1 MSIRTERV
9 GSLIKEEMGSLLL
22 REYSGSG
29 MGFTTVTEVR
39 MTPDLKIAKVFF
51 SILGSPEVQTKTMAF
66 LEEEKQHIRGL
77 IASHLRMK
85 FTPALLFFL
94 DDTLN
99 QVERINTLIKKIHD
113 DAGDTSGNT
122 SA

>member
-9 GSLIKEEMGSLLL
+9 GSLIKEEMGGLLT
-22 REYSGSG
+22 REYGGWG
-29 MGFTTVTEVR
+29 MGFTTVTDVR
-39 MTPDLKIAKVFF
+39 MTPDLKIAKIYF
-51 SILGSPEVQTKTMAF
+51 SVLGGPEIQTKTMAF
-66 LEEEKQHIRGL
+66 LEERKQHIRGL
-77 IASHLRMK
+77 IAAHLRLK

-113 DAGDTSGNT
+113 DAGEKSGN
-122 SA
+122 SGS